1 MSNITTVRG
10 MRDYFGNDAECYDF
24 LTKKFVSVAKLYGY
38 RLINTPIVE
47 RESVFTKSLGETSD
61 VVSKE
66 MYSFPDR
73 NGDQLVLR
81 PEGTASIVRAV
92 VENNLC
98 ETLPAKFAYFGPM
111 FRYERPQKGRYR
123 QFHQLGLECFSKND
137 GPARDA
143 EAIILAY
150 TFLKSISSAK
160 IRLELSTLGSVED
173 RAVYLD
179 ELVRYLEKHE
189 SSLSE
194 VSKDRLH
201 KNPLRILDSKESE
214 DQEIISNAPKILDT
228 LAGESLEHF
237 NTVTSILSDFGVE
250 STVNPYIVRGLDYY
264 MHTVF
269 EFKADEIGSQST
281 VLAGG
286 RYDGFVKLF
295 GGPDVAGV
303 GWAAG
308 FERLMLIADPVNAEP
323 IHVVVISDQ
332 YNSAVHLSSI
342 LRSAGVVCEFLVSQS
357 FKKALTR
364 AIRFNSKFVVFCG
377 LDEREGG
384 YVNVKNLQ
392 TSVQT
397 RVEESGLADFVKNL
411 DN

>member
-1 MSNITTVRG
+1 MNSLTTVRG
-10 MRDYFGNDAECYDF
+10 MRDYFGADAECYDV
-24 LTKKFVSVAKLYGY
+24 LTRRFVSIARLYGY
-38 RLINTPIVE
+38 GLINTPIVE
-47 RESVFTKSLGETSD
+47 KETVFTKSLGETSD

-66 MYSFPDR
+66 MYSFPDK

-92 VENNLC
+92 VEHNLC
-98 ETLPAKFAYFGPM
+98 ESLPVKFAYFGPM

-143 EAIILAY
+143 ESIILAH
-150 TFLKSISSAK
+150 TFLRSISSAK
-160 IRLELSTLGSVED
+160 ISLELSTLGSVED

-179 ELVRYLEKHE
+179 RLVKYLEKHE

-194 VSKDRLH
+194 VSKDRLR
-201 KNPLRILDSKESE
+201 KNPLRVLDSKEPE
-214 DQEIISNAPKILDT
+214 DQAIIRDAPKILDT
-228 LAGESLEHF
+228 LVGESLEHF
-237 NTVTSILSDFGVE
+237 NTVTRILSDFGVE
-250 STVNPYIVRGLDYY
+250 FTVNPYIVRGLDYY

-269 EFKADEIGSQST
+269 EFKVDEIGSQST

-323 IHVVVISDQ
+323 IPVVVISDQ

-342 LRSAGVVCEFLVSQS
+342 FRNAGVACEFLVSKS

-364 AIRFNSKFVVFCG
+364 AIKFDSKFVVFCG
-377 LDEREGG
+377 EDERSGG
-384 YVNVKNLQ
+384 YVNIKNLS

-397 RVEESGLADFVKNL
+397 KIDDGRLVDFVKDPN
-411 DN
+411 N